1 MELSKM
7 TKFELKALELEV
19 KKELL
24 TRDKNTNLSDLN
36 IDARLLSALVRVNIL
51 TLEDLMNR
59 SNEDLTTIRNI
70 GKSGLVQLLELKN
83 NFIINQLKNK

>member
-1 MELSKM
+1 M
-7 TKFELKALELEV
+7 
-19 KKELL
+19 L

>member
-7 TKFELKALELEV
+7 TKFELKVLELEV

-83 NFIINQLKNK
+83 DFIINQLKNK

>member
-1 MELSKM
+1 MDLSKM
-7 TKFELKALELEV
+7 TKFELKVLELEV

>member
-1 MELSKM
+1 MELSRM
-7 TKFELKALELEV
+7 TKFELKVLELEV

-36 IDARLLSALVRVNIL
+36 IDARLLNALANVNIL

-59 SNEDLTTIRNI
+59 SNEDLTRIRNI
-70 GKSGLVQLLELKN
+70 GKSGLVQLLEIKN